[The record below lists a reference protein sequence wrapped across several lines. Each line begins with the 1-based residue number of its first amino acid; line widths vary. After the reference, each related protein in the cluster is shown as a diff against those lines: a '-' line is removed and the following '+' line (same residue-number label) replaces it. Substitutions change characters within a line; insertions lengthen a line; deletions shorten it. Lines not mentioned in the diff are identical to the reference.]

1 MISSPPRKLGFGAFW
16 SALLDRP
23 RALFFGAWFTIF
35 PLVFM
40 IPFSIIMTTATSNVP
55 NRGKI
60 LSAGTETNAEVTKI
74 EVLHNEQINGVNPR
88 KIYFRYEADGHTNS
102 ASMETLS
109 VEETAD
115 WKPSRQITTR
125 YLGDAATI
133 PSLEPADFPWI
144 FFLLMPL
151 LFGIFG
157 APFLIYC
164 IIRARGKLKVMRLGI
179 VKKAKLLS
187 LAPVTSFGISSSF
200 FKTRF
205 EANYV
210 FQNDKGAE
218 IFGSSLTTDLALL
231 NEKKKGDEV
240 EVLVLPN
247 EEAKSVILDFPTLK
261 RIQTA

>member
-1 MISSPPRKLGFGAFW
+1 M
-16 SALLDRP
+16 
-23 RALFFGAWFTIF
+23 
-35 PLVFM
+35 
-40 IPFSIIMTTATSNVP
+40 
-55 NRGKI
+55 
-60 LSAGTETNAEVTKI
+60 SAGIQTNAEVTRV
-74 EVLHNEQINGVNPR
+74 ETLHNEQINDVNPR
-88 KIYFRYEADGHTNS
+88 KIYFRYFVNGHTNE

-115 WKPSRQITTR
+115 WKPGQQIVIR
-125 YLGDAATI
+125 YLGDEATI
-133 PSLEPADFPWI
+133 LSLEPADFPWI
-144 FFLLMPL
+144 IFLIMPL
-151 LFGIFG
+151 FFGIFG

-164 IIRARGKLKVMRLGI
+164 IIRARSKLKVMELGI

-187 LAPVTSFGISSSF
+187 LAPVTSFGMSSSF

-240 EVLVLPN
+240 EILVLPN
-247 EEAKSVILDFPTLK
+247 EETKSVILDFPTLK
-261 RIQTA
+261 RIQTV